1 MSTIPSVLNHH
12 LHTPNSVTSNCYT
25 ATSLNIA
32 LILILDLSIVVL
44 VDECPAMVE
53 NPIPLHH
60 TCVILHREILWSG
73 LMALLGRMHF
83 FLGAYVLFFPSFFTP
98 SFFWSKSQIASSED
112 WVIFAYRNITLFY
125 LHSWL
130 IVWPEIDFWVE
141 NHFSLKIWRHC
152 SAIVLCCW

>member
-1 MSTIPSVLNHH
+1 MAMSTIPSVLNHQ

-83 FLGAYVLFFPSFFTP
+83 FLVLMYCSFQVFLLP
-98 SFFWSKSQIASSED
+98 
-112 WVIFAYRNITLFY
+112 
-125 LHSWL
+125 
-130 IVWPEIDFWVE
+130 
-141 NHFSLKIWRHC
+141 HFSGANLK
-152 SAIVLCCW
+152 